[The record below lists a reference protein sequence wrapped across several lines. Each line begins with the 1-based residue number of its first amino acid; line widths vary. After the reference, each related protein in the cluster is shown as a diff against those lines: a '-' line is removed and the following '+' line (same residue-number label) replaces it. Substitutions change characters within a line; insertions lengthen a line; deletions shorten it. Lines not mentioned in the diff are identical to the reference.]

1 MNQSLVCL
9 ILAGA
14 ATACT
19 PLVTPQIAKEAQ
31 IAYQRDG
38 KLPMVQVRVNGSG
51 PYWFIV
57 DSGASRTVLDTRLAD
72 ELGLAITG
80 RGSTTGTGTGA
91 VQLAYAGGVT
101 IKLGAVEYASEPYVI
116 DLSGV
121 PISKQVR
128 GLVGSEIFKSHVV
141 RIDPTKNRI
150 SIFAADRPPVLSG
163 GAALALSVEGG
174 KLFLPATLDVKP
186 GRVFSRKL
194 RIDTGSESSVNDPSA
209 GEAIVT
215 ARTRLGGGLGESFDG
230 VSGKFRAVRLGPYTI
245 SDVWGPGGSPSA
257 IGMDM
262 LQRFVVTFDAPRG
275 RIYLKPTD
283 RLHVPTPHPPGKV
296 EVAAAG

>member
-1 MNQSLVCL
+1 MRYLVFCL
-9 ILAGA
+9 LASC
-14 ATACT
+14 ATAACAPLAAPAGT
-19 PLVTPQIAKEAQ
+19 PGST

-57 DSGASRTVLDTRLAD
+57 DSGASRTVLDARLAE
-72 ELGLAITG
+72 ELGLAVT
-80 RGSTTGTGTGA
+80 RRDTTTGTGTGA
-91 VQLAYAGGVT
+91 ILLAYVGGVKV
-101 IKLGAVEYASEPYVI
+101 KLGEVEYASEPYVI

-141 RIDPTKNRI
+141 RIDPTRNKI
-150 SIFAADRPPVLSG
+150 SIFAADKPPALSG

-186 GRVFSRKL
+186 GRVFERKL

-209 GEAIVT
+209 AEAGVT
-215 ARTRLGGGLGESFDG
+215 AKQLLGGGLGQSYEG

-245 SDVWGPGGSPSA
+245 RDVWGPGGSPSA

-262 LQRFVVTFDAPRG
+262 LQRFVVTFDAPRR
-275 RIYLKPTD
+275 RIYLQPTD

-296 EVAAAG
+296 EVAG